1 MESEEKDM
9 TVIGEFRYVNHYFKI
24 YEDGEIY
31 VDYKPLGKVYADG
44 DIWIARKRMGK
55 IYADGEIWLANEKV
69 GCLTPNK
76 ELWVN
81 GKRVA
86 TGVGRPT
93 NSKSSGNTA
102 SKSKGTSENKTY
114 QTPKPPVT
122 TGTGIPDM
130 SGVEIA
136 VFLVAICLAVSILY
150 AITQIFL
157 HGGLLGS
164 TYRQYAG
171 QSKLVD
177 LLIYGIPTGF
187 FALVTGLQCAFN
199 HSFGVVLIEHAVS
212 AFLEMCIFS
221 WVTGYPLLAGTES
234 IGFYILLILMLLI
247 ASLAP
252 ATVST
257 VIKKIIYWLK
267 K

>member
-122 TGTGIPDM
+122 TGTGILDM
-130 SGVEIA
+130 SGVGIA
-136 VFLVAICLAVSILY
+136 VF
-150 AITQIFL
+150 
-157 HGGLLGS
+157 
-164 TYRQYAG
+164 
-171 QSKLVD
+171 
-177 LLIYGIPTGF
+177 
-187 FALVTGLQCAFN
+187 
-199 HSFGVVLIEHAVS
+199 
-212 AFLEMCIFS
+212 
-221 WVTGYPLLAGTES
+221 
-234 IGFYILLILMLLI
+234 
-247 ASLAP
+247 
-252 ATVST
+252 
-257 VIKKIIYWLK
+257 
-267 K
+267 

>member
-1 MESEEKDM
+1 MN
-9 TVIGEFRYVNHYFKI
+9 VVGEFRYANHYFKI

-44 DIWIARKRMGK
+44 EIWIARKRMGK

-81 GKRVA
+81 GRRVA
-86 TGVGRPT
+86 TGVGRPA

-102 SKSKGTSENKTY
+102 SKTKGTNENKTY
-114 QTPKPPVT
+114 QNPRPSVT
-122 TGTGIPDM
+122 AGTGIPDM
-130 SGVEIA
+130 SGVGIA
-136 VFLVAICLAVSILY
+136 GFLVALCLAISILY
-150 AITQIFL
+150 ATTQVFL
-157 HGGLLGS
+157 HGGLLGA
-164 TYRQYAG
+164 TYGQYAG

-177 LLIYGIPTGF
+177 LLIYGIPAGF
-187 FALVTGLQCAFN
+187 FALVTGLQCALN

-212 AFLEMCIFS
+212 VFLEMCIFS
-221 WVTGYPLLAGTES
+221 WVTGYPLVAGTES
-234 IGFYILLILMLLI
+234 TGFYILFILALLI

-257 VIKKIIYWLK
+257 VVKKII
-267 K
+267 

>member
-69 GCLTPNK
+69 GCLTLNK

-122 TGTGIPDM
+122 TETGIPDM

-150 AITQIFL
+150 ETTQIFL

-177 LLIYGIPTGF
+177 LLIYGIPSRI
-187 FALVTGLQCAFN
+187 FALVTGLQCAFEPFIWCGFIGIMQFLHFGN
-199 HSFGVVLIEHAVS
+199 VYFQLGNRLSFTGWYRIDRILYFTYFDAFNSKFGTGNSKHSD
-212 AFLEMCIFS
+212 
-221 WVTGYPLLAGTES
+221 
-234 IGFYILLILMLLI
+234 
-247 ASLAP
+247 
-252 ATVST
+252 
-257 VIKKIIYWLK
+257 
-267 K
+267 

>member
-81 GKRVA
+81 GK
-86 TGVGRPT
+86 
-93 NSKSSGNTA
+93 
-102 SKSKGTSENKTY
+102 
-114 QTPKPPVT
+114 
-122 TGTGIPDM
+122 M

-150 AITQIFL
+150 ETTQIFL

-177 LLIYGIPTGF
+177 LLIYGIPAGF

-234 IGFYILLILMLLI
+234 TGFYILLILMLLI

>member
-1 MESEEKDM
+1 
-9 TVIGEFRYVNHYFKI
+9 
-24 YEDGEIY
+24 
-31 VDYKPLGKVYADG
+31 
-44 DIWIARKRMGK
+44 
-55 IYADGEIWLANEKV
+55 
-69 GCLTPNK
+69 
-76 ELWVN
+76 
-81 GKRVA
+81 
-86 TGVGRPT
+86 
-93 NSKSSGNTA
+93 
-102 SKSKGTSENKTY
+102 
-114 QTPKPPVT
+114 
-122 TGTGIPDM
+122 M

-136 VFLVAICLAVSILY
+136 VFLVAICLVVSILY
-150 AITQIFL
+150 ATTQIFL
-157 HGGLLGS
+157 HGGLLGA

-177 LLIYGIPTGF
+177 LLIYGIPAGF

-234 IGFYILLILMLLI
+234 TGFYILLILMLLI